1 MFIKRIVA
9 ATFVSALTI
18 VGVAPAASAAK
29 TSDDSSTVKVVKTQP
44 TKPGGNYQNR
54 IDWD

>member
-9 ATFVSALTI
+9 ATFVTALTL
-18 VGVAPAASAAK
+18 VGVAPAATATK
-29 TSDDSSTVKVVKTQP
+29 GDSDTVKIVKVKP
-44 TKPGGNYQNR
+44 TKSTGGATTNR